1 MWALDKAQ
9 IIICGGD
16 GHKTDYN
23 LWGQWTKDRLIS
35 VGVLDKGQIIICG
48 DMWGLYYVGVK
59 G

>member
-1 MWALDKAQ
+1 MRALDKGQ
-9 IIICGGD
+9 IIIC
-16 GHKTDYN
+16 
-23 LWGQWTKDRLIS
+23 RLIS